1 MIRPFLTIVAVSL
14 LSTLHCADP
23 DQAPSQDPS
32 QPPASGGISDPETG
46 FSATVIG
53 DRVEIV
59 AGRFAMTVRL
69 ADASVTFADLDGTS
83 VTELRQLFL
92 RTSDGATAAL
102 ASLTDPRLGVGTV
115 SMTAK
120 FEGGDLP
127 DGELVIRS
135 VTAGNVSLSLTP
147 GDLATAT
154 TTHRGWGARFSLAD
168 GEHIYGLTE
177 RIVDSVIDSEL
188 VPIEAGTL
196 DRRGEELTMYV
207 RPTISAYAPFYQ
219 SSRGFGVLTAGT
231 MPGLYDIG
239 ANETDI
245 VKFEF
250 EMSPTTGT
258 GSLNFFF
265 GPRHAAILEEYTAQ
279 TGRPFMPPRQMFRHW
294 RGRDELVRNEGA
306 PGDGVAE
313 FAGVSMHATVAG
325 VLQKYQELDLP
336 AGVYHFDRPW
346 AIGAEGYG
354 DFVFDSTRLPN
365 AADMLAA
372 MSDDGWHMMV
382 WISNWAIGPRGAEAS
397 PKGYLVPGSER
408 AIDFTNPDALT
419 WFQTD
424 LREFLEGP
432 EGKYISGLFLDRS
445 DEGDV
450 MSDAS
455 DIYFDGRNGRE
466 MHNAYPAEY
475 VKAVGEVVEQSHEA
489 GWIIS
494 RATYTGT
501 QRWAATWGGDTHS
514 REGFIIPE
522 MPNNGDS
529 TDLGLRSVLVS
540 MQRAAF
546 MGLPYWGSDIGGYSD
561 FADREVFARWIQVGA
576 LSPLMRF
583 HGQGAN
589 APWDMPTQ
597 PKLDQEMIEIY
608 RRYVLLHH
616 ALQDY
621 LLELA
626 GQAHES
632 GLTLV
637 RPLVFN
643 YPDDLEAQDRWDE
656 WLLGDDL
663 LVAPVWRS
671 GARSRDVYFP
681 TGIWIDFWD
690 REQRITGPV
699 TQEVAA
705 PLDHLPLYIRAGS
718 DLVDLPVPE

>member
-1 MIRPFLTIVAVSL
+1 MTRPFLTFVAISAL
-14 LSTLHCADP
+14 LTLRCADP
-23 DQAPSQDPS
+23 GQDPGS
-32 QPPASGGISDPETG
+32 PASDRVRDPETG
-46 FSATVIG
+46 FTATVSG
-53 DRVEIV
+53 KSVEIV

-69 ADASVTFADLDGTS
+69 ADASVTFADLGGTS

-92 RTSDGATAAL
+92 RTSDGATASL
-102 ASLTDPRLGVGTV
+102 ASLSDPRLGVGTV
-115 SMTAK
+115 SMTAT

-127 DGELVIRS
+127 DGELVVRS
-135 VTAGNVSLSLTP
+135 VTAGNVSLTLTP
-147 GDLATAT
+147 REPEPYLATAT
-154 TTHRGWGARFSLAD
+154 ATVTHWGARFSLAD

-188 VPIEAGTL
+188 FPIEAGTL

-219 SSRGFGVLTAGT
+219 SSRGFGLLTAGT

-239 ANETDI
+239 ASEAEI
-245 VKFEF
+245 LAFEF
-250 EMSPTTGT
+250 EMSPTTAA

-265 GPRHAAILEEYTAQ
+265 GPRHAAILDEYTAQ
-279 TGRPFMPPRQMFRHW
+279 TGPPFLPPRQMFRHW
-294 RGRDELVRNEGA
+294 RGRDELPRNEGA
-306 PGDGVAE
+306 PGDALAE
-313 FAGVSMHATVAG
+313 FGGVSMQATVAG
-325 VLQKYQELDLP
+325 VLRKYQELDLP

-372 MSDDGWHMMV
+372 MSDEDWHMMV
-382 WISNWAIGPRGAEAS
+382 WISNWAIGARGAEAS

-408 AIDFTNPDALT
+408 AIDFTNPDARN

-432 EGKYISGLFLDRS
+432 EGKYLSGLFLDRS

-450 MSDAS
+450 MSEAG

-475 VKAVGEVVEQSHEA
+475 VQAVGEVVEQSRDE

-494 RATYTGT
+494 RAAYTGT

-514 REGFIIPE
+514 REGFIVPE
-522 MPNNGDS
+522 TPNNGDS

-589 APWDMPTQ
+589 APWDMPTE

-621 LLELA
+621 LVGLA
-626 GQAHES
+626 GQAHKS

-699 TQEVAA
+699 TQDVAA

-718 DLVDLPVPE
+718 QLVDLPAPE